1 MSKENNTNTYQSIGQ
16 ELQATHHISLGQMF
30 GKPCMKTPGG
40 KAFVAFFQGAMVF
53 KLGKE
58 EVDLLKQKY
67 TGSVNWDPSG
77 KGRAMKDWIQI
88 PSEFNSEYSAL
99 SIAALQFVE
108 GSDN

>member
-1 MSKENNTNTYQSIGQ
+1 MSNENTEHIYQSIGQ
-16 ELQATHHISLGQMF
+16 ELQATQNIGLSQMF

-40 KAFVAFFQGAMVF
+40 KAFVAIFQGAMVF

-99 SIAALQFVE
+99 SNAALQFVE
-108 GSDN
+108 DN